1 MWIFNDDD
9 FHLNYSQMTSSLASR
24 YHHTVDVIL
33 EEGSS
38 DDDDFIEQEAR
49 IQAELEQHEQ
59 ARSRQQQ
66 DSLSNG
72 SRPPFCEGQEA
83 HKGNAYGEAVD
94 ILDQALIACDQE
106 FADHHQNNA
115 VRQQNELP
123 ISVNKP
129 TFRPDPR

>member
-1 MWIFNDDD
+1 MRIFNDDY
-9 FHLNYSQMTSSLASR
+9 FQMTSSLGSR

-49 IQAELEQHEQ
+49 IQAELELQHDP
-59 ARSRQQQ
+59 RRQQ

-106 FADHHQNNA
+106 FAEH
-115 VRQQNELP
+115 QQNELP
-123 ISVNKP
+123 ISINKP
-129 TFRPDPR
+129 AFRPDPR

>member
-1 MWIFNDDD
+1 MFNEAFFNDDD
-9 FHLNYSQMTSSLASR
+9 FHLYYSQMTSSLASR

-49 IQAELEQHEQ
+49 IQAELEQQHEP
-59 ARSRQQQ
+59 RRQQ

-106 FADHHQNNA
+106 FADHHQNA
-115 VRQQNELP
+115 VRQNELP

>member
-1 MWIFNDDD
+1 
-9 FHLNYSQMTSSLASR
+9 MTSSLASR

-49 IQAELEQHEQ
+49 IQAELEQHEP
-59 ARSRQQQ
+59 RRQQ

-106 FADHHQNNA
+106 FADHHQNA
-115 VRQQNELP
+115 VRQNELP

>member
-1 MWIFNDDD
+1 
-9 FHLNYSQMTSSLASR
+9 MTSSLASR

-49 IQAELEQHEQ
+49 IQAELEQQHEQ
-59 ARSRQQQ
+59 PRRQQ

-106 FADHHQNNA
+106 FAEH
-115 VRQQNELP
+115 QQNELP
-123 ISVNKP
+123 ISINKP
-129 TFRPDPR
+129 AFRPDPR

>member
-1 MWIFNDDD
+1 MRIFNDDY
-9 FHLNYSQMTSSLASR
+9 FQMTSSLGSR

-49 IQAELEQHEQ
+49 IQAELEQQQEQ
-59 ARSRQQQ
+59 PEEPRRQQ
-66 DSLSNG
+66 DILTNG
-72 SRPPFCEGQEA
+72 SRPTFCEGQEA

-106 FADHHQNNA
+106 FAEH
-115 VRQQNELP
+115 QQNELP
-123 ISVNKP
+123 SSLNKP

>member
-1 MWIFNDDD
+1 MRIFNDDY
-9 FHLNYSQMTSSLASR
+9 FQMTSSLGSR

-49 IQAELEQHEQ
+49 IQAELEQQQEQ
-59 ARSRQQQ
+59 PEEPRRQQ
-66 DSLSNG
+66 DILTNG

-106 FADHHQNNA
+106 FAEH
-115 VRQQNELP
+115 QQNELP
-123 ISVNKP
+123 ISINKP
-129 TFRPDPR
+129 AFRPDPR

>member
-1 MWIFNDDD
+1 MF
-9 FHLNYSQMTSSLASR
+9 QMTSSLASR

-49 IQAELEQHEQ
+49 IQAELEQQEHVEP
-59 ARSRQQQ
+59 RRQQQ
-66 DSLSNG
+66 DILTNG

-106 FADHHQNNA
+106 FAEH
-115 VRQQNELP
+115 QQNELP
-123 ISVNKP
+123 SSLNKP